1 MEKVSISKLR
11 KMPMYELT
19 RLAETKGAVITW
31 YRKEHPL
38 FCIVAVPKNLTEL
51 REIEQQLVNE
61 FILREE

>member
-1 MEKVSISKLR
+1 
-11 KMPMYELT
+11 MPMYELT
-19 RLAETKGAVITW
+19 RLAETQGAVITW